1 MSETPQV
8 IKCSVGMRWGDMD
21 AYGHVNNV
29 EILRILEEARI
40 HAFGPPGGTGGPGRE
55 PAVALFNNLP
65 AGTQA
70 LVAEHRVRY
79 LSPLTYRN
87 IPAKIAVW
95 ISALKGASFT
105 IAYVIS
111 DPVTAQ
117 VCAKAETTL
126 AFVQGE
132 NGGLLRIAPEQKE
145 LLLPYLGESVFG
157 SVSVAG
163 TVPGGRARAV

>member
-1 MSETPQV
+1 MIETPQV
-8 IKCSVGMRWGDMD
+8 IQCSVGMRWGDMD

-55 PAVALFNNLP
+55 PVVALFNNVP

-70 LVAEHRVRY
+70 LVAEHRVKY

-87 IPAKIAVW
+87 IPADIAVW
-95 ISALKGASFT
+95 ISALKGASLT
-105 IAYVIS
+105 IAYVIR

-117 VCAKAETTL
+117 TCAKAETTL
-126 AFVQGE
+126 AFVDGDT
-132 NGGLLRIAPEQKE
+132 GRLLRIAPEQKA
-145 LLLPYLGESVFG
+145 LMLPYLGASVF
-157 SVSVAG
+157 
-163 TVPGGRARAV
+163 

>member
-1 MSETPQV
+1 MNENPQV
-8 IKCSVGMRWGDMD
+8 IQCSVGMRWGDMD

-55 PAVALFNNLP
+55 PVVALFNNVP
-65 AGTQA
+65 EGTQA
-70 LVAEHRVRY
+70 LVAEHRVKY

-87 IPAKIAVW
+87 IPADIAVW
-95 ISALKGASFT
+95 ISALKGASLT

-117 VCAKAETTL
+117 ICAKAETTL
-126 AFVQGE
+126 AFVDGAS
-132 NGGLLRIAPEQKE
+132 GRLLRVARAQKD
-145 LLLPYLGESVFG
+145 LMLPYLGASVF
-157 SVSVAG
+157 
-163 TVPGGRARAV
+163 

>member
-1 MSETPQV
+1 MNETPQV
-8 IKCSVGMRWGDMD
+8 IRCSVGMRWGDMD

-55 PAVALFNNLP
+55 PAVALFNNVP
-65 AGTQA
+65 EGTQA
-70 LVAEHRVRY
+70 LVAEHRVKY

-87 IPAKIAVW
+87 IPAEIDVW
-95 ISALKGASFT
+95 ISALKAASLT

-117 VCAKAETTL
+117 ICAKAETTL
-126 AFVQGE
+126 AFVEAETGR
-132 NGGLLRIAPEQKE
+132 LLRIAPEQKA
-145 LLLPYLGESVFG
+145 LMLPYLGDSVFG
-157 SVSVAG
+157 PVSVAG
-163 TVPGGRARAV
+163 TAAGGRAPAV

>member
-1 MSETPQV
+1 MSNSPQV
-8 IKCSVGMRWGDMD
+8 IQCSVGMRWGDMD

-55 PAVALFNNLP
+55 PVVALFNNVP

-70 LVAEHRVRY
+70 LVAEHRVKY

-87 IPAKIAVW
+87 IPAEIAVW
-95 ISALKGASFT
+95 ISALKGASLT
-105 IAYVIS
+105 IAYVIR

-117 VCAKAETTL
+117 TCAKAETTL
-126 AFVQGE
+126 AFVDGDS
-132 NGGLLRIAPEQKE
+132 GRLLRIAPEQKE
-145 LLLPYLGESVFG
+145 LMLPYLGASVF
-157 SVSVAG
+157 
-163 TVPGGRARAV
+163 